1 MTELFG
7 ILFSLWDIFL
17 QSLTSFSLTLNS
29 RAAAQLLV
37 SSAALITWSLNAAV
51 YCFLLEV
58 ISVAGG
64 YLKLI
69 IFLYTVYL

>member
-1 MTELFG
+1 MDVIKFVHFIIAFHGLG
-7 ILFSLWDIFL
+7 LDI
-17 QSLTSFSLTLNS
+17 TSFSLILNS

-58 ISVAGG
+58 TSVGG
-64 YLKLI
+64 RYSKLI
-69 IFLYTVYL
+69 IFLY